1 MGGGGPWMTYIQK
14 PSTYRI
20 AQMADPVKRR
30 GRTSDVCARSEIC
43 GAMLVKVLV
52 PLYGHRLITVKHPK
66 RKKKGGGVRRMW
78 VNALSSSLETSESV
92 SVPPGPS
99 PSPNWDPHRDH
110 YET

>member
-1 MGGGGPWMTYIQK
+1 MDDVRTETINIPYRANGGSRQET
-14 PSTYRI
+14 
-20 AQMADPVKRR
+20 
-30 GRTSDVCARSEIC
+30 TSDVRCVRAFGNLRRYARKSTC
-43 GAMLVKVLV
+43 TSLRSPSDHGQ
-52 PLYGHRLITVKHPK
+52 TPK
-66 RKKKGGGVRRMW
+66 KKKKGGGVRRMW